1 MATIKRFEDLEIW
14 QMARELCQNVFQ
26 FINRENFSQDYK
38 LSNQIN
44 GSSGS
49 AMDNVAEGFERGSRN
64 EFIQFLGIAKGSA
77 AEAKSQLHR
86 ALDRKYI
93 TQTEY
98 DSNYTL
104 AEKIS
109 KGWNGLISYLNQSE
123 YKGEKFKNRVS
134 EPEELY
140 STLNQF
146 TIESNL
152 KPQISN
158 PKPK

>member
-1 MATIKRFEDLEIW
+1 MATIKRFEDMEIW

-26 FINRENFSQDYK
+26 FISRENFSRDYK

-49 AMDNVAEGFERGSRN
+49 AMDNIAEGFERGSRN
-64 EFIQFLGIAKGSA
+64 EFIQFLGIAKGSS
-77 AEAKSQLHR
+77 AEVKSQLHR

-93 TQTEY
+93 TQTEF
-98 DSNYTL
+98 DSNYAL

-109 KGWNGLISYLNQSE
+109 KGCNGLISYLNQSE

-140 STLNQF
+140 TTLNQF
-146 TIESNL
+146 TVESNL

-158 PKPK
+158 PKLK